1 MVDHPTDSEQAIRG
15 HMLGWGPDTPFQ
27 TCTNT
32 STWHTMEVG
41 LRTMNPNGMAVLSGC
56 ALMTHYVLK
65 RLTLKCGMSPIIP
78 HSTQSVKLQKIASIR
93 RCILSRE
100 QHIWSGQFVKD
111 TIGQLLDKHSAMLSS
126 QNLPLIGGWS
136 FLKKRKVGSWGR
148 ASQEAPWPA
157 WADHH

>member
-1 MVDHPTDSEQAIRG
+1 MMLVCLLPLSEMEPMLYEQAYYIIWFVSNTSRVACVPSATIDSVLALVEEYTRYRWWTNQPTVSRP
-15 HMLGWGPDTPFQ
+15 LGAICWAPDTPFQ

-100 QHIWSGQFVKD
+100 QHI
-111 TIGQLLDKHSAMLSS
+111 
-126 QNLPLIGGWS
+126 
-136 FLKKRKVGSWGR
+136 
-148 ASQEAPWPA
+148 
-157 WADHH
+157 